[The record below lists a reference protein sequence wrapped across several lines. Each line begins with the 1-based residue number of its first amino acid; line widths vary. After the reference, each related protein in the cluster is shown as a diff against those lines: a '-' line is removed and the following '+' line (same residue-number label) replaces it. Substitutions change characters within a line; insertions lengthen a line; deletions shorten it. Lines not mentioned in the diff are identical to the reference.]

1 MTAFPPFALVR
12 VPFPFTERQAIKRR
26 PALVLSKPAL
36 QEQSGHLL
44 LAMVTSARSSQWP
57 TDWQIKDLQAA
68 GLPQPCVVR
77 FKVFSLDQSLLI
89 GSLGALSEVDRQGV
103 QSRLLEV
110 VALSSVD
117 PNP

>member
-1 MTAFPPFALVR
+1 MTAFPSFALVR

-26 PALVLSKPAL
+26 PALVLSKPAF

-57 TDWQIKDLQAA
+57 TDWQIKDLQDA

-77 FKVFSLDQSLLI
+77 FKVFTLDQNLLI
-89 GSLGALSEVDRQGV
+89 GSLGELSEADRRGV

-110 VALSSVD
+110 AALSPAD
-117 PNP
+117 PKP

>member
-89 GSLGALSEVDRQGV
+89 CSLGALSEVDRQGV
-103 QSRLLEV
+103 QRRLLEV

-117 PNP
+117 PKP

>member
-26 PALVLSKPAL
+26 PALVLSKPAF

-44 LAMVTSARSSQWP
+44 LAMMTSARSSQWP

-68 GLPQPCVVR
+68 GLPQHCVVR

-89 GSLGALSEVDRQGV
+89 GSLGALSEADRRGV
-103 QSRLLEV
+103 ESRLLEV
-110 VALSSVD
+110 AALSFAD
-117 PNP
+117 PKP

>member
-1 MTAFPPFALVR
+1 MVFY
-12 VPFPFTERQAIKRR
+12 
-26 PALVLSKPAL
+26 KPAL

-44 LAMVTSARSSQWP
+44 LAVVTSARSSQWP
-57 TDWQIKDLQAA
+57 MDWQIKDLQAA

-110 VALSSVD
+110 VALSLVD
-117 PNP
+117 PKP

>member
-1 MTAFPPFALVR
+1 MTAFPPFTLVR
-12 VPFPFTERQAIKRR
+12 VPFPFTERQVIKRR
-26 PALVLSKPAL
+26 PALVLSKPAF

-44 LAMVTSARSSQWP
+44 LAMVTSARNSQWP

-77 FKVFSLDQSLLI
+77 FKLFTLDQSLLI
-89 GSLGALSEVDRQGV
+89 GSLGALSEADRPGV
-103 QSRLLEV
+103 QSRWIDV

-117 PNP
+117 PKP

>member
-12 VPFPFTERQAIKRR
+12 VPFPFTESQAIKRR

-36 QEQSGHLL
+36 QEQSGHLM

-77 FKVFSLDQSLLI
+77 FKVFTLDQSLLI
-89 GSLGALSEVDRQGV
+89 GSLGALSEADRRGV
-103 QSRLLEV
+103 QSRWIDV
-110 VALSSVD
+110 VALSPVD
-117 PNP
+117 PKP

>member
-12 VPFPFTERQAIKRR
+12 VPFPFTERQANKRR
-26 PALVLSKPAL
+26 PALVLSKPAF

-44 LAMVTSARSSQWP
+44 LAMVTSARNSQWP

-77 FKVFSLDQSLLI
+77 FKLFTLDQSLLI
-89 GSLGALSEVDRQGV
+89 GSLGALSEADRRGV
-103 QSRLLEV
+103 QSIWIDV
-110 VALSSVD
+110 VALSPVD
-117 PNP
+117 PKP

>member
-26 PALVLSKPAL
+26 PALVLSKPAF

-44 LAMVTSARSSQWP
+44 LAMVTSARNSQWP

-68 GLPQPCVVR
+68 GLLQPCVVR
-77 FKVFSLDQSLLI
+77 FKVFTLDKSLLI
-89 GSLGALSEVDRQGV
+89 GSFGALSEADRRGV
-103 QSRLLEV
+103 QSRWIEV
-110 VALSSVD
+110 VALSPAD
-117 PNP
+117 PKP

>member
-26 PALVLSKPAL
+26 PALVLSKPAF

-44 LAMVTSARSSQWP
+44 LAMVTSARNSKWP
-57 TDWQIKDLQAA
+57 TDWQIRDLQAA

-77 FKVFSLDQSLLI
+77 FKLFTLDQSLLI
-89 GSLGALSEVDRQGV
+89 GSLGALSEAARRGVD
-103 QSRLLEV
+103 SRLTA
-110 VALSSVD
+110 VAARSPAD
-117 PNP
+117 PKP

>member
-1 MTAFPPFALVR
+1 M
-12 VPFPFTERQAIKRR
+12 
-26 PALVLSKPAL
+26 VLSKPAF

-44 LAMVTSARSSQWP
+44 LAMVTSARNSQWP

-77 FKVFSLDQSLLI
+77 FKVFTLDQSLLM

-110 VALSSVD
+110 VALSLVD
-117 PNP
+117 PKP

>member
-1 MTAFPPFALVR
+1 MTGFSPFAFVR
-12 VPFPFTERQAIKRR
+12 VPFPFTEWQAIKRR

-44 LAMVTSARSSQWP
+44 LAMVTSARSTQWP

-77 FKVFSLDQSLLI
+77 FKVFTLDQSLLI
-89 GSLGALSEVDRQGV
+89 GSFGALSEADRRGV
-103 QSRLLEV
+103 QSRWIEV
-110 VALSSVD
+110 VALSPVD
-117 PNP
+117 PKP

>member
-12 VPFPFTERQAIKRR
+12 VPFPLTERQAIKRR

-117 PNP
+117 PKP

>member
-1 MTAFPPFALVR
+1 
-12 VPFPFTERQAIKRR
+12 
-26 PALVLSKPAL
+26 
-36 QEQSGHLL
+36 
-44 LAMVTSARSSQWP
+44 MVTSARSSQWP

-77 FKVFSLDQSLLI
+77 FKVFTLDQSLLI

>member
-1 MTAFPPFALVR
+1 MKAFPPFALVR

-26 PALVLSKPAL
+26 PALVLSKPAF

-44 LAMVTSARSSQWP
+44 LAMVTSARNSQWP

-77 FKVFSLDQSLLI
+77 FKLFTLDQSLLI
-89 GSLGALSEVDRQGV
+89 GSLGALSAADRRGV
-103 QSRLLEV
+103 QSRWIEV
-110 VALSSVD
+110 VALSPVD
-117 PNP
+117 PKP

>member
-1 MTAFPPFALVR
+1 MTAFPPFALVS

-44 LAMVTSARSSQWP
+44 LAMVTSSRSSQWP

-77 FKVFSLDQSLLI
+77 FKVFTLDQSLLI
-89 GSLGALSEVDRQGV
+89 GSLGALSEADRQGV

-110 VALSSVD
+110 VELNAAD
-117 PNP
+117 PKP

>member
-1 MTAFPPFALVR
+1 MKAFPPFALVR

-26 PALVLSKPAL
+26 PALVLSKPAF

-44 LAMVTSARSSQWP
+44 LAMVTSARNSQWP

-77 FKVFSLDQSLLI
+77 FKLFTLDQCLLI
-89 GSLGALSEVDRQGV
+89 GSLGALSEADRRGV
-103 QSRLLEV
+103 QSRWIDV
-110 VALSSVD
+110 VALSPVD
-117 PNP
+117 PKP